1 MARVSVLGAK
11 GGIGAAVT
19 SELAR
24 RGHAVTAVTR
34 HGDTAKVA
42 GVEPVA
48 ADLAVLDDAL
58 RAAAGADV
66 VVMAA
71 QVPYARWA
79 AELPGLVEHAL
90 AGAAAAGARLV
101 MCDNLY
107 AYGAP
112 DGPISE
118 ATPERP
124 STRKGQLRA
133 ALGQRLL
140 RAHREGRCPVVLGR
154 FSDYYGPGGT
164 NSAVHALGIAPALAG
179 KPLRALVDADQP
191 HAFHY
196 LPDAARGF
204 AELVERTEVDGRAWI
219 LPAAE
224 PVTQRELLTLVAEAA
239 GVAAKVRTLPPWMLR
254 VGGLRDPNVAEL
266 RELVEQWDRPYT
278 IDASAFTEAFGP
290 LEPTPHPEAVARTV
304 DAFRGTGGAGSPA

>member
-1 MARVSVLGAK
+1 MATVSVLGAK
-11 GGIGAAVT
+11 GGIGAAIT
-19 SELAR
+19 AELAA
-24 RGHAVTAVTR
+24 RGHAVRAVSR
-34 HGDTAKVA
+34 RGDTEPAT
-42 GVEPVA
+42 GVERVA

-58 RAAAGADV
+58 RATAGSEV

-79 AELPGLVEHAL
+79 AELPALVECAL

-107 AYGAP
+107 AHGAP
-112 DGPISE
+112 GTPISE

-124 STRKGQLRA
+124 GTRKGTLRA

-140 RAHREGRCPVVLGR
+140 RAHHEGRLGVTLGR

-164 NSAVHALGIAPALAG
+164 NSAVYALGIDPALAG
-179 KPLRALVDADQP
+179 KPLRALIDADQP

-204 AELVERTEVDGRAWI
+204 AELVERPEADGRAWI

-224 PVTQRELLTLVAEAA
+224 PVTQRELLALVADAA
-239 GVAAKVRTLPPWMLR
+239 GVPAKVRTLPPWMLR
-254 VGGLRDPNVAEL
+254 VGGLRDPNVREL

-290 LEPTPHPEAVARTV
+290 FEPTPHPDAVARTV
-304 DAFRGTGGAGSPA
+304 AAFRETGSAGRG

>member
-1 MARVSVLGAK
+1 MARVRVLGAK
-11 GGIGAAVT
+11 GGLGAAIT
-19 SELAR
+19 AELAA
-24 RGHAVTAVTR
+24 RGHDVTAVSR
-34 HGDTAKVA
+34 HGDTEPTA
-42 GVEPVA
+42 GVERVA

-58 RAAAGADV
+58 RATAGSEV

-79 AELPGLVEHAL
+79 GELPALVEHAL
-90 AGAAAAGARLV
+90 AGAVTAGARLV

-112 DGPISE
+112 GAPISE

-124 STRKGQLRA
+124 GTRKGTLRA

-140 RAHREGRCPVVLGR
+140 RAHHDGRLGVTLGR

-164 NSAVHALGIAPALAG
+164 NSALYALGVGPALAG

-204 AELVERTEVDGRAWI
+204 AELVEHPEADGRAWI
-219 LPAAE
+219 LPADE

-239 GVAAKVRTLPPWMLR
+239 GVPPKVRTLPPWMLR
-254 VGGLRDPNVAEL
+254 VGGLRDPNIAEL

-278 IDASAFTEAFGP
+278 IDASAFVEAFGP
-290 LEPTPHPEAVARTV
+290 FEPTAHADAVARTV
-304 DAFRGTGGAGSPA
+304 AAFREEQAAPGH